1 MMGRLIARLR
11 PRRRAALDPVAE
23 RAVRRATVPPALSLL
38 DLSEAPMPGAD
49 QEWRRTIRRRV
60 STVLV
65 VLAVWVAGI
74 EARLVHLQVARHE
87 FYLAKAERQQ
97 QGVVPLPG
105 TRGDIVDR
113 NGEILAYSVDADALV
128 AHPAM
133 MKDPAATVGALC
145 GALRDCTR
153 EEQDRLTRTFEGGK
167 LFAYVRRSRAAMPD
181 QVARVVELGLPGL
194 RAQTETRR
202 WYPKK
207 ELAAH
212 VLGFV
217 GQDDQGLGGVEA
229 AFDQQ
234 IRGREGVLLVQKD
247 GGQEYMRA
255 RVEQVPT
262 AGVTLELTIDLMLQ
276 HDVERALDAGV
287 RESRAAGGTAIVMD
301 PMTGEILALANS
313 PTFNPNDFGQFP
325 QAFRKNRA
333 VQDVYEPGST
343 FKIVTAAAAIDEGVV
358 RPSDVIETSPGSIT
372 FPGRKPIYDV
382 HAYDRLTFE
391 DVIVKSSNVG
401 AIKVGLQTGADRL
414 GRFIRRFGLG
424 QILEPNLPGQSGG
437 IVYPASSL
445 DPSGLASVSMG
456 YQISV
461 TALQMA
467 SVTSVIANGGVLME
481 PHIVRAIVRDGVRE
495 PIQPRELRRVI
506 KPETAATVRTFME
519 GVVERGTGTRARLD
533 RYQVAAKSGTAAKI
547 VNGRYSDTDYNASFV
562 GFVPSRQPVYTIVV
576 VIDTPRGDS
585 YYGGAVAAP
594 VFKRIS
600 EAALRRAGVPPSI
613 HPAAPVVITAEQAS
627 PVVERTRAVAVLPTL
642 TAAGG
647 QALMPDMR
655 GLGARD
661 ALRVL
666 GELGLATRL
675 EGSGLVVTQFPE
687 PGEPLVSGATSR
699 LRLSREARPKAAAGP
714 GGDR

>member
-1 MMGRLIARLR
+1 MIGRLLARLR
-11 PRRRAALDPVAE
+11 PRRRAVVDPVAE
-23 RAVRRATVPPALSLL
+23 RAVRRATARPALSLL
-38 DLSEAPMPGAD
+38 DLSEAPIPEAD

-60 STVLV
+60 SVAFLV
-65 VLAVWVAGI
+65 IAVWVAGI
-74 EARLVHLQVARHE
+74 EARLVHLQVARHDY
-87 FYLAKAERQQ
+87 YLAKAERQQ

-128 AHPAM
+128 AHPTEIE
-133 MKDPAATVGALC
+133 DPAATVAALC
-145 GALRDCTR
+145 GALGDCTD
-153 EEQDRLTRTFEGGK
+153 EERDRLARTFEAGR
-167 LFAYVRRSRAAMPD
+167 LFAYVRRSRAVMPD
-181 QVARVVELGLPGL
+181 QVARVLELGLPGL

-212 VLGFV
+212 ALGFV
-217 GQDDQGLGGVEA
+217 GQDDQGLGGIEA
-229 AFDQQ
+229 AFDGQ

-255 RVEQVPT
+255 RVEQAPT

-276 HDVERALDAGV
+276 HEVERALEAAV
-287 RESRAAGGTAIVMD
+287 RDNRAAGGMAIVMD
-301 PMTGEILALANS
+301 PMTGEILAIANS
-313 PTFNPNDFGQFP
+313 PTFNPNDYGQFP
-325 QAFRKNRA
+325 PTLWKNRA

-343 FKIVTAAAAIDEGVV
+343 FKIVTAAAAIEEGVV
-358 RPSDVIETSPGSIT
+358 RPSDMIDTSPGYIT
-372 FPGRKPIYDV
+372 FPGRKPIFDV
-382 HAYDRLTFE
+382 HAYDQLTFE

-424 QILEPNLPGQSGG
+424 QILEPTLPGQSGG

-456 YQISV
+456 YQIGV
-461 TALQMA
+461 TPLQMA
-467 SVTSVIANGGVLME
+467 SVASVIANGGVLME
-481 PHIVRAIVRDGVRE
+481 PHIVRAVVRDGVRE
-495 PIQPRELRRVI
+495 PIQPKELRRVI

-547 VNGRYSDTDYNASFV
+547 VDGRYSDTEYNASFV
-562 GFVPSRQPVYTIVV
+562 GFVPSRQPRYTIVV

-594 VFKRIS
+594 AFKRIS
-600 EAALRRAGVPPSI
+600 EAALRRAGVPPTI
-613 HPAAPVVITAEQAS
+613 HPAPPVVISAERADA
-627 PVVERTRAVAVLPTL
+627 VVERARAVAVLPTL
-642 TAAGG
+642 VEAGG
-647 QALMPDMR
+647 PALMPDLR
-655 GLGARD
+655 GLGARE

-666 GELGLATRL
+666 GELGLTARFQ
-675 EGSGLVVTQFPE
+675 GSGLVVTQFPE
-687 PGEPLVSGATSR
+687 PGAPLVPGTTGR
-699 LRLSREARPKAAAGP
+699 LLLSREVRPEIAAGP